1 MNHLKFTQKLSFFCL
16 HVRKK
21 LANVSI
27 WEWMCIYSIY
37 KFSNIFKGV
46 RALQESKKYVLRTVN
61 LNVNDARKD
70 ILENLKDHEILLE
83 RDWAMKFIPMQY
95 RESQSNWC
103 WTGILPLEPS
113 EVEKQWMYQSHHY
126 SHFDAATQDAHTSYA
141 VLQNSLMIL
150 SINEPSLKEA

>member
-1 MNHLKFTQKLSFFCL
+1 
-16 HVRKK
+16 
-21 LANVSI
+21 
-27 WEWMCIYSIY
+27 MCIYSIY

-95 RESQSNWC
+95 RESQSNWFGKRVLN
-103 WTGILPLEPS
+103 WHITVGTFRSGKAMDVSI
-113 EVEKQWMYQSHHY
+113 
-126 SHFDAATQDAHTSYA
+126 TS
-141 VLQNSLMIL
+141 LFTF
-150 SINEPSLKEA
+150 